1 MPYPD
6 GLHWNFTGKEARWH
20 LEGGL
25 ELPKEMILERNVPGY
40 GKSHPINKKVSL
52 DVVKI
57 TLLGLQGEAA
67 KAQPFL
73 FKNDFYD
80 FEFGASDFLYE
91 ITTSDGSKFSVIR
104 THRLGLIKI
113 EEFLETEI
121 NQHCG
126 VAKNPQKFPK
136 LCGCEND
143 DDKENHRKRLD
154 AQKDALRNR
163 WQMLQPIYTIPR

>member
-1 MPYPD
+1 MAIENNYFSQFLNEKNSD
-6 GLHWNFTGKEARWH
+6 
-20 LEGGL
+20 
-25 ELPKEMILERNVPGY
+25 
-40 GKSHPINKKVSL
+40 
-52 DVVKI
+52 
-57 TLLGLQGEAA
+57 
-67 KAQPFL
+67 KA
-73 FKNDFYD
+73 N
-80 FEFGASDFLYE
+80 
-91 ITTSDGSKFSVIR
+91 
-104 THRLGLIKI
+104 
-113 EEFLETEI
+113 LETEI